1 MLILHGKI
9 KIAMVEETKE
19 IEISESPSV
28 RLMRLSYIE
37 RVGTLLGIMIG
48 EDISPRKSIV
58 KEFHVAYDTIR
69 KFLKFDSTIQIETI
83 VKFCYIIGHYLHEE
97 YEAVENYKSKKHI
110 KDRAKRLGRINQ
122 LQREYKEIY
131 GAGAE
136 TVEDLI
142 KKKVDLRQFV
152 NKAE

>member
-1 MLILHGKI
+1 MLRKLGK
-9 KIAMVEETKE
+9 
-19 IEISESPSV
+19 
-28 RLMRLSYIE
+28 
-37 RVGTLLGIMIG
+37 
-48 EDISPRKSIV
+48 
-58 KEFHVAYDTIR
+58 
-69 KFLKFDSTIQIETI
+69 IETI

-97 YEAVENYKSKKHI
+97 YEAVENYKSKNHI

-122 LQREYKEIY
+122 LQREYEKIY

-136 TVEDLI
+136 VVEDLI